1 MTKPIFLL
9 GVGAQKAGTTWL
21 HEYLASLPEVDL
33 GFMKEY
39 HVFDQNYVRDT
50 TPGRKKKFENYL
62 DSFFG
67 SDLLSIRHKFRRNH
81 KHYFSYFRKLVDSPD
96 QVFITGDITPSYAAL
111 PVKVLQYIKS
121 SLEKNGFRVR
131 VVFLMRDPV
140 ARCISA
146 NRMYSS
152 PRLLDSPGDA
162 ALEAEL
168 LAKKYQQTRFQIRTR
183 YDNTIG
189 NLEQVFNPD
198 ELYLGFYEELFSD
211 NAIAE
216 ICSFLE
222 LPFRPGNYEQVV
234 HGSLVKSELPEP
246 VKSQVRSYYSE
257 VYDFV
262 LNRFGQDRV
271 KKLWKMS

>member
-1 MTKPIFLL
+1 VTKPIFLL

-39 HVFDQNYVRDT
+39 HVFDQNHVLDT
-50 TPGRKKKFENYL
+50 TPGRKKRFENYL
-62 DSFFG
+62 NSFLG
-67 SDLLSIRHKFRRNH
+67 SDPLSIRHKFRRNH
-81 KHYFSYFRKLVDSPD
+81 KHYFSSFRKLVDSPD

-111 PVKVLQYIKS
+111 PVKVLRYIKS
-121 SLEKNGFRVR
+121 SLEKNGFRAR
-131 VVFLMRDPV
+131 VIFLMRDPV
-140 ARCISA
+140 ARCMSA

-183 YDNTIG
+183 YDQTIT
-189 NLEQVFNPD
+189 NLEQVFTPD

-211 NAIAE
+211 KAIAE

-222 LPFRPGNYEQVV
+222 LPFRPGKYQQVV
-234 HGSLVKSELPEP
+234 HGSLVKSELPETI
-246 VKSQVRSYYSE
+246 KSEVRSYYSQ

-271 KKLWKMS
+271 KKLWKMK

>member
-39 HVFDQNYVRDT
+39 HVFDQNHVLDT
-50 TPGRKKKFENYL
+50 TPGRKKRFENYL

-67 SDLLSIRHKFRRNH
+67 SDSLSIRHKFRRNH

-111 PVKVLQYIKS
+111 PVKVLRYIKS

-131 VVFLMRDPV
+131 VIFLMRDPV

-152 PRLLDSPGDA
+152 PRLLSSPGDA

-183 YDNTIG
+183 YDQTIT
-189 NLEQVFNPD
+189 NLEQVFTPD

-211 NAIAE
+211 KAIAE

-222 LPFRPGNYEQVV
+222 LPFRPGKYQQVV
-234 HGSLVKSELPEP
+234 HGSLVKSELPETI
-246 VKSQVRSYYSE
+246 KSEVRSYYSQ

-271 KKLWKMS
+271 KKLWKMK

>member
-1 MTKPIFLL
+1 VTKPIFLL

-39 HVFDQNYVRDT
+39 HVFDQNHVLDT
-50 TPGRKKKFENYL
+50 TPGRKKRFENYL
-62 DSFFG
+62 NSFLG
-67 SDLLSIRHKFRRNH
+67 SDSLSIRHKFRRNH
-81 KHYFSYFRKLVDSPD
+81 KHYFSYFRKLVSNAD

-111 PVKVLQYIKS
+111 PVKVLRYIKS

-183 YDNTIG
+183 YDQTIN
-189 NLEQVFNPD
+189 NLEQVFTSD

-211 NAIAE
+211 KAIAE

-222 LPFRPGNYEQVV
+222 LPFRPGKYKQVV
-234 HGSLVKSELPEP
+234 HGSLVKSELPETI
-246 VKSQVRSYYSE
+246 KSEIRSYYSQ

-271 KKLWKMS
+271 KKLWKMK

>member
-1 MTKPIFLL
+1 VTKPIFLL

-39 HVFDQNYVRDT
+39 HVFDQNHVLDT
-50 TPGRKKKFENYL
+50 TPGRKKRFENYL

-67 SDLLSIRHKFRRNH
+67 SDSLSTRHKFRRNH

-111 PVKVLQYIKS
+111 PVKVLRYIKS

-140 ARCISA
+140 ARCVSA

-152 PRLLDSPGDA
+152 PRLLGSPGDA

-183 YDNTIG
+183 YDQTIT
-189 NLEQVFNPD
+189 NLEQVFTPD

-211 NAIAE
+211 KAIAE
-216 ICSFLE
+216 ICSFLD
-222 LPFRPGNYEQVV
+222 LPFRPGKYEQVV
-234 HGSLVKSELPEP
+234 HGSLIKSELPEAI
-246 VKSQVRSYYSE
+246 KSEVRSYYSQ

-271 KKLWKMS
+271 KKLWKMK

>member
-1 MTKPIFLL
+1 VTKPVFVL

-21 HEYLASLPEVDL
+21 HAYLESLPEVNL

-39 HVFDQNYVRDT
+39 HVFDQKHVKDT
-50 TPGRKKKFENYL
+50 TPGRKKRIENYL

-67 SDLLSIRHKFRRNH
+67 SDSLSLRHKFRRNH
-81 KHYFSYFRKLVDSPD
+81 KHYFSYFRKLVDSSD

-111 PVKVLQYIKS
+111 PVKVLRYIKS

-140 ARCISA
+140 ARCVSA

-152 PRLLDSPGDA
+152 PRLLGSPGDA
-162 ALEAEL
+162 DLEAEL
-168 LAKKYQQTRFQIRTR
+168 LVKKYQQTRFQIRTR
-183 YDNTIG
+183 YDQTIT
-189 NLEQVFNPD
+189 NLEQVFTPD

-211 NAIAE
+211 KAIAE

-234 HGSLVKSELPEP
+234 HGSLVKSELPET
-246 VKSQVRSYYSE
+246 VKSQVRSYYSQ

-262 LNRFGQDRV
+262 LNRFGRDRV
-271 KKLWKMS
+271 KKLWKLP

>member
-39 HVFDQNYVRDT
+39 HVFDQNHVLDT
-50 TPGRKKKFENYL
+50 TPGRKKRFENYL

-67 SDLLSIRHKFRRNH
+67 SDSLSIRHKFRRNH

-111 PVKVLQYIKS
+111 PVIVLRYIKS

-152 PRLLDSPGDA
+152 PRLLNSPGDA

-183 YDNTIG
+183 YDQTIT
-189 NLEQVFNPD
+189 NLEQVFTPD

-211 NAIAE
+211 QAIAE

-222 LPFRPGNYEQVV
+222 LPFRPGKYEQVV
-234 HGSLVKSELPEP
+234 HGSLVKSELPETI
-246 VKSQVRSYYSE
+246 KSEVRSYYSQ

-271 KKLWKMS
+271 KKLWKMK

>member
-1 MTKPIFLL
+1 VTKPIFLL

-21 HEYLASLPEVDL
+21 YNYLRSHPEVDL
-33 GFMKEY
+33 WSMKEC
-39 HVFDQNYVRDT
+39 HVFDQKHVLDMTPDSKQRIKNY
-50 TPGRKKKFENYL
+50 FQ
-62 DSFFG
+62 SFLS
-67 SDLLSIRHKFRRNH
+67 SDLLSMIYKFRRNH
-81 KHYFSYFRKLVDSPD
+81 KHYFSYFRKLVDNSDP
-96 QVFITGDITPSYAAL
+96 VFITGDITPSYAAL
-111 PVKVLQYIKS
+111 PVKALQYIKS

-152 PRLLDSPGDA
+152 QRLLDSPGDT

-168 LAKKYQQTRFQIRTR
+168 LSKEYQQTRFEIRTR
-183 YDNTIG
+183 YDLTIT

-211 NAIAE
+211 KAIAE

-222 LPFRPGNYEQVV
+222 LPFRPGKYEQVV
-234 HGSLVKSELPEP
+234 HGSLVKSELPETI
-246 VKSQVRSYYSE
+246 KSEVRSYYSQ

-271 KKLWKMS
+271 KKLWKME

>member
-1 MTKPIFLL
+1 VTKPIFLL

-39 HVFDQNYVRDT
+39 HVFDQNHVLDT
-50 TPGRKKKFENYL
+50 TPGRKKRFENYL
-62 DSFFG
+62 NSFFG
-67 SDLLSIRHKFRRNH
+67 SDSLSIRHKFRRNH

-96 QVFITGDITPSYAAL
+96 RVFITGDITPSYAAL
-111 PVKVLQYIKS
+111 PVKVLRYIKS

-131 VVFLMRDPV
+131 VIFLMRDPV
-140 ARCISA
+140 ARCVSA

-152 PRLLDSPGDA
+152 PRLLNSPGDA

-183 YDNTIG
+183 YDQTIT
-189 NLEQVFNPD
+189 NLEQVFTPD

-211 NAIAE
+211 KAIAE

-222 LPFRPGNYEQVV
+222 LPFRPGKYEQVV
-234 HGSLVKSELPEP
+234 HGSLVKSELPETI
-246 VKSQVRSYYSE
+246 KSEVRSYYSQ

-271 KKLWKMS
+271 KKLWKLQ

>member
-21 HEYLASLPEVDL
+21 YNYLRSHPEVDL
-33 GFMKEY
+33 WSMKEC
-39 HVFDQNYVRDT
+39 HVFDQKHVLDMTPDSKQRIKNY
-50 TPGRKKKFENYL
+50 FQ
-62 DSFFG
+62 SFLS
-67 SDLLSIRHKFRRNH
+67 SDLLSMIYKFRRNH
-81 KHYFSYFRKLVDSPD
+81 KHYFSYFRKLVDNSD
-96 QVFITGDITPSYAAL
+96 RVFITGDITPSYAAL
-111 PVKVLQYIKS
+111 PVSVLRNIKS
-121 SLEKNGFRVR
+121 SLEKNGFRVK

-152 PRLLDSPGDA
+152 QRLLDSPGDT

-168 LAKKYQQTRFQIRTR
+168 LSKEYQQTRFEIRTR
-183 YDNTIG
+183 YDLTIT

-198 ELYLGFYEELFSD
+198 ELYFGFYEELFSD
-211 NAIAE
+211 KAIAE

-234 HGSLVKSELPEP
+234 HGSLVKSELPET
-246 VKSQVRSYYSE
+246 VKSEVRSYYSE

-262 LNRFGQDRV
+262 LNRFGEDRV
-271 KKLWKMS
+271 KKLWKME

>member
-1 MTKPIFLL
+1 VTKPIFLL

-21 HEYLASLPEVDL
+21 HKYLRSHPEVDL

-39 HVFDQNYVRDT
+39 HVFDQKYVLDT
-50 TPGRKKKFENYL
+50 TPSSKQRIKNYL
-62 DSFFG
+62 RSFLG
-67 SDLLSIRHKFRRNH
+67 SDSRSIRNKFRRNH

-131 VVFLMRDPV
+131 VIFLMRDPV

-183 YDNTIG
+183 YDQTIN
-189 NLEQVFNPD
+189 NLEQVFTSD

-211 NAIAE
+211 KAIAE

-222 LPFRPGNYEQVV
+222 LPFRPGKYKQVV
-234 HGSLVKSELPEP
+234 HGSLVKSELPETI
-246 VKSQVRSYYSE
+246 KSEVRSYYSQ

-271 KKLWKMS
+271 KKLWKMK

>member
-1 MTKPIFLL
+1 VTKPIFLL

-21 HEYLASLPEVDL
+21 HKYLRSHPEVDL

-39 HVFDQNYVRDT
+39 HVFDQKYVLDT
-50 TPGRKKKFENYL
+50 TPGSKQRIKNYL
-62 DSFFG
+62 RSFLG
-67 SDLLSIRHKFRRNH
+67 SDSRSIRNKFRRNH

-131 VVFLMRDPV
+131 VIFLMRDPV

-162 ALEAEL
+162 ELEAEL
-168 LAKKYQQTRFQIRTR
+168 LAKKYHQTRFQIRTR
-183 YDNTIG
+183 YDQTIT
-189 NLEQVFNPD
+189 NLEQVFTPD

-211 NAIAE
+211 KAIAE

-222 LPFRPGNYEQVV
+222 LPFRPGKYQQVV
-234 HGSLVKSELPEP
+234 HGSLVKSELPETI
-246 VKSQVRSYYSE
+246 KSEVRSYYSQ

-271 KKLWKMS
+271 KKLWKVN

>member
-1 MTKPIFLL
+1 
-9 GVGAQKAGTTWL
+9 
-21 HEYLASLPEVDL
+21 
-33 GFMKEY
+33 
-39 HVFDQNYVRDT
+39 
-50 TPGRKKKFENYL
+50 
-62 DSFFG
+62 
-67 SDLLSIRHKFRRNH
+67 
-81 KHYFSYFRKLVDSPD
+81 
-96 QVFITGDITPSYAAL
+96 
-111 PVKVLQYIKS
+111 VKVLRYIKS

-152 PRLLDSPGDA
+152 PRLLNSPGDA

-183 YDNTIG
+183 YDQTIN
-189 NLEQVFNPD
+189 NLEQVFTSD

-211 NAIAE
+211 KAIAE

-222 LPFRPGNYEQVV
+222 LPFRPGKYEQVV
-234 HGSLVKSELPEP
+234 HGSLVKSELPETI
-246 VKSQVRSYYSE
+246 KSEVRSYYSQ

-271 KKLWKMS
+271 KKLWKLQ

>member
-1 MTKPIFLL
+1 VTKPIFLL

-21 HEYLASLPEVDL
+21 HKYLRSHPEVDL

-39 HVFDQNYVRDT
+39 HVFDQKYVLDT
-50 TPGRKKKFENYL
+50 TPSSKQRIKNYL
-62 DSFFG
+62 RSFLG
-67 SDLLSIRHKFRRNH
+67 SDSRSIRNKFRRNH

-131 VVFLMRDPV
+131 VIFLMRDPV

-183 YDNTIG
+183 YDQTIN
-189 NLEQVFNPD
+189 NLEQVFTSD

-211 NAIAE
+211 KAIAE

-222 LPFRPGNYEQVV
+222 LPFRPGKYKQVV
-234 HGSLVKSELPEP
+234 HGSLVKSELPETI
-246 VKSQVRSYYSE
+246 KSEIRSYYSQ

-271 KKLWKMS
+271 KKLWKMK

>member
-39 HVFDQNYVRDT
+39 HVFDQNHVLDT
-50 TPGRKKKFENYL
+50 TPGRKKRFENYL

-67 SDLLSIRHKFRRNH
+67 SDSLSIRHKFRRNH

-111 PVKVLQYIKS
+111 PVKVLRYIKS

-152 PRLLDSPGDA
+152 PRLLNSPGDA

-183 YDNTIG
+183 YDQTIT
-189 NLEQVFNPD
+189 NLEQVFTPD

-211 NAIAE
+211 KAIAE

-222 LPFRPGNYEQVV
+222 LPFRPGKYEQVV
-234 HGSLVKSELPEP
+234 HGSLVKSELPETI
-246 VKSQVRSYYSE
+246 KSEVRSYYSQ

-262 LNRFGQDRV
+262 LNRFDRDRV
-271 KKLWKMS
+271 KKLWKLQ

>member
-39 HVFDQNYVRDT
+39 HVFDQNHVLDT
-50 TPGRKKKFENYL
+50 TPGRKKRFENYL

-67 SDLLSIRHKFRRNH
+67 SDSLSIRHKFRRNH

-111 PVKVLQYIKS
+111 PVKVLRYIKS

-183 YDNTIG
+183 YDQTIN
-189 NLEQVFNPD
+189 NLEQVFTSD

-211 NAIAE
+211 KAIAE

-222 LPFRPGNYEQVV
+222 LPFRPGKYEQVV
-234 HGSLVKSELPEP
+234 HGSLVKSELPETI
-246 VKSQVRSYYSE
+246 KSEVRSYYSQ

-271 KKLWKMS
+271 KKLWKMK

>member
-1 MTKPIFLL
+1 VTKPIFLL

-21 HEYLASLPEVDL
+21 HKYLRSHPEVDL

-39 HVFDQNYVRDT
+39 HVFDQKYVLDT
-50 TPGRKKKFENYL
+50 TPGSKQRIKNYL
-62 DSFFG
+62 RSFLG
-67 SDLLSIRHKFRRNH
+67 SDSSSMRHKFRRNH
-81 KHYFSYFRKLVDSPD
+81 KHYFSYFRKLVGSPD

-111 PVKVLQYIKS
+111 PVKVLRYIKS

-152 PRLLDSPGDA
+152 ARLLDSPGDA

-183 YDNTIG
+183 YDKTIG

-211 NAIAE
+211 KAISE
-216 ICSFLE
+216 ICTFLE

-234 HGSLVKSELPEP
+234 HGSLVKSELPET
-246 VKSQVRSYYSE
+246 VKSQVRSYYSQ
-257 VYDFV
+257 VYEFV

-271 KKLWKMS
+271 KKIWKMN

>member
-21 HEYLASLPEVDL
+21 HKYLRSHPEVDL

-39 HVFDQNYVRDT
+39 HVFDQKYVLDT
-50 TPGRKKKFENYL
+50 TPGSKQRIKNYL
-62 DSFFG
+62 RSFLG
-67 SDLLSIRHKFRRNH
+67 SDSRSMRHKFRRNH
-81 KHYFSYFRKLVDSPD
+81 KHYFSYFRKLVDSSD

-111 PVKVLQYIKS
+111 PVKVLRYIKS

-183 YDNTIG
+183 YDKTIG

-211 NAIAE
+211 KAISE
-216 ICSFLE
+216 ICTFLE

-234 HGSLVKSELPEP
+234 HGSLVKSELPET
-246 VKSQVRSYYSE
+246 VKSQVRNYYSE

-262 LNRFGQDRV
+262 LNRFGHDRV
-271 KKLWKMS
+271 KKLWKMK

>member
-1 MTKPIFLL
+1 VTKPIFVL

-21 HEYLASLPEVDL
+21 HAYLESLPEVDL

-39 HVFDQNYVRDT
+39 HVFDQKHVKDT
-50 TPGRKKKFENYL
+50 TPGRKKRIENYL

-67 SDLLSIRHKFRRNH
+67 SDSLSLRHKFRRNH
-81 KHYFSYFRKLVDSPD
+81 KHYFSYFRKLVESHD

-121 SLEKNGFRVR
+121 SLEKNGFRVK

-152 PRLLDSPGDA
+152 ARLLDSPGDA

-168 LAKKYQQTRFQIRTR
+168 LAKKYWQTRFQIRTR
-183 YDNTIG
+183 YDQTIT
-189 NLEQVFNPD
+189 NLEQVFTPD
-198 ELYLGFYEELFSD
+198 QFYLGFYEELFSD
-211 NAIAE
+211 KAIAE

-234 HGSLVKSELPEP
+234 HGSLVKSELPET
-246 VKSQVRSYYSE
+246 VKSEVRSYYSQ

-271 KKLWKMS
+271 KKLWKLP

>member
-1 MTKPIFLL
+1 VTKPIFLL

-39 HVFDQNYVRDT
+39 HVFDQNHVLDT
-50 TPGRKKKFENYL
+50 TPGRKKRFENYL

-67 SDLLSIRHKFRRNH
+67 SDSLSIRHKFRRNH

-111 PVKVLQYIKS
+111 PVKVLRYIKS

-183 YDNTIG
+183 YDQTIN
-189 NLEQVFNPD
+189 NLEQVFTSD

-211 NAIAE
+211 KAIAE

-222 LPFRPGNYEQVV
+222 LPFRPGKYEQVV
-234 HGSLVKSELPEP
+234 HGSLVKSELPETI
-246 VKSQVRSYYSE
+246 KSEVRSYYSQ

-271 KKLWKMS
+271 KKLWKMK

>member
-1 MTKPIFLL
+1 VTKPIFVL

-111 PVKVLQYIKS
+111 PVKVLRYIKS

-183 YDNTIG
+183 YDQTIT

-211 NAIAE
+211 KAIAE
-216 ICSFLE
+216 ICSFME

-246 VKSQVRSYYSE
+246 VKSEVRSYYSE

-262 LNRFGQDRV
+262 LKRFGQDRV

>member
-21 HEYLASLPEVDL
+21 HKYLRSHPEVDL

-39 HVFDQNYVRDT
+39 HVFDQKYVLDT
-50 TPGRKKKFENYL
+50 TPSSKQRIKNYL
-62 DSFFG
+62 RSFLG
-67 SDLLSIRHKFRRNH
+67 SDSRSIRNKFRRNH

-131 VVFLMRDPV
+131 VIFLMRDPV

-183 YDNTIG
+183 YDQTIN
-189 NLEQVFNPD
+189 NLEQVFTSD

-211 NAIAE
+211 KAIAE

-222 LPFRPGNYEQVV
+222 LPFRPGKYKQVV
-234 HGSLVKSELPEP
+234 HGSLVKSELPETI
-246 VKSQVRSYYSE
+246 KSEVRSYYSQ

-271 KKLWKMS
+271 KKLWKMK

>member
-39 HVFDQNYVRDT
+39 HVFDQNHVLDT
-50 TPGRKKKFENYL
+50 TPGRKKRFENYL
-62 DSFFG
+62 NSFLG
-67 SDLLSIRHKFRRNH
+67 SDSLSIRHKFRRNH

-111 PVKVLQYIKS
+111 PVKVLRYIKS

-183 YDNTIG
+183 YDQTIN
-189 NLEQVFNPD
+189 NLEQVFTRD

-211 NAIAE
+211 KAIAE
-216 ICSFLE
+216 ICSFME
-222 LPFRPGNYEQVV
+222 LPFRPGKYEQVV

-246 VKSQVRSYYSE
+246 VKSEVRSYYSE

-262 LNRFGQDRV
+262 LKRFGQDRV
-271 KKLWKMS
+271 KKLWKMD

>member
-39 HVFDQNYVRDT
+39 HVFDQNHVLDT
-50 TPGRKKKFENYL
+50 TPGRKKRFENYL
-62 DSFFG
+62 NSFLG
-67 SDLLSIRHKFRRNH
+67 SDSLSIRHKFRRNH

-111 PVKVLQYIKS
+111 PVKVLRYIKS

-183 YDNTIG
+183 YDQTIN
-189 NLEQVFNPD
+189 NLEQVFTSD

-211 NAIAE
+211 KAIAE

-222 LPFRPGNYEQVV
+222 LPFRPGKYKQVV
-234 HGSLVKSELPEP
+234 HGSLVKSELPETI
-246 VKSQVRSYYSE
+246 KSEIRSYYSQ

-271 KKLWKMS
+271 KKLWKMK

>member
-1 MTKPIFLL
+1 VTKPIFVL

-21 HEYLASLPEVDL
+21 HAYLESLPEVNL

-39 HVFDQNYVRDT
+39 HVFDQKHVKDT
-50 TPGRKKKFENYL
+50 TPGRKKRIENYL

-67 SDLLSIRHKFRRNH
+67 SGSLSLRHKFRRNH
-81 KHYFSYFRKLVDSPD
+81 KHYFSYFRKLVESND

-111 PVKVLQYIKS
+111 PIKVLRYIKS
-121 SLEKNGFRVR
+121 SLEKNGFRVK

-183 YDNTIG
+183 YDQTIT
-189 NLEQVFNPD
+189 NLEQVFTPD

-211 NAIAE
+211 KAIAE

-234 HGSLVKSELPEP
+234 HGSLVKSELPET
-246 VKSQVRSYYSE
+246 VKAQVRSYYSQ

-271 KKLWKMS
+271 KKLWKLP

>member
-1 MTKPIFLL
+1 MTKPIFIL

-21 HEYLASLPEVDL
+21 HAYLESLPEVDL

-39 HVFDQNYVRDT
+39 HVFDQKHVRDT
-50 TPGRKKKFENYL
+50 TPGRKKRIENYL

-67 SDLLSIRHKFRRNH
+67 SDSLSLRHKFRRNH
-81 KHYFSYFRKLVDSPD
+81 KHYFSYFRKLVDSSD

-111 PVKVLQYIKS
+111 PVKVLRYIKS
-121 SLEKNGFRVR
+121 SLEKNGFSVK
-131 VVFLMRDPV
+131 VIFLMRDPV

-152 PRLLDSPGDA
+152 PRLLGSPGDA

-183 YDNTIG
+183 YDQTIT
-189 NLEQVFNPD
+189 NLEQVFTPD

-211 NAIAE
+211 KAIAE

-222 LPFRPGNYEQVV
+222 LPFRPGNYGQVV
-234 HGSLVKSELPEP
+234 HGSSVKSELPET
-246 VKSQVRSYYSE
+246 VMAQVRSYYSQ

-271 KKLWKMS
+271 KKLWKLP

>member
-21 HEYLASLPEVDL
+21 HKYLRSHPEVDL

-39 HVFDQNYVRDT
+39 HVFDQKYVLDT
-50 TPGRKKKFENYL
+50 TPGSKQRIKNYL
-62 DSFFG
+62 RSFLG
-67 SDLLSIRHKFRRNH
+67 SDSRSIRNKFRRNH
-81 KHYFSYFRKLVDSPD
+81 KHYFSYFRKLVDSSD

-111 PVKVLQYIKS
+111 PVKVLRYIKS

-131 VVFLMRDPV
+131 VIFLMRDPV

-162 ALEAEL
+162 ELEAEL

-183 YDNTIG
+183 YDKTIG
-189 NLEQVFNPD
+189 NLEKVFNPD

-211 NAIAE
+211 KAISE
-216 ICSFLE
+216 ICTFLE

-234 HGSLVKSELPEP
+234 HGSLVKSELPET
-246 VKSQVRSYYSE
+246 VKSQVRNYYSE

-271 KKLWKMS
+271 KKLWKVN

>member
-1 MTKPIFLL
+1 VTKPIFVL

>member
-1 MTKPIFLL
+1 MAKPIFVL

-21 HEYLASLPEVDL
+21 HEYLGSLPEVDL

-39 HVFDQNYVRDT
+39 HVFDQNHVQDT
-50 TPGRKKKFENYL
+50 TPGRKKRLKNYL
-62 DSFFG
+62 DSFFRTD
-67 SDLLSIRHKFRRNH
+67 SLSIRHKFRRNH
-81 KHYFSYFRKLVDSPD
+81 KHYFSYFRKLVDGSS

-111 PVKVLQYIKS
+111 PVKVLRYIKS
-121 SLEKNGFRVR
+121 QLEKNGFRVR
-131 VVFLMRDPV
+131 VIFLMRDPV

-152 PRLLDSPGDA
+152 PRLLESPGDG

-183 YDNTIG
+183 YDLTII
-189 NLEQVFNPD
+189 NLEQVFTPG

-211 NAIAE
+211 KAIAE

-222 LPFRPGNYEQVV
+222 LPFRPGKYEQVV
-234 HGSLVKSELPEP
+234 HGSLVKSELPETI
-246 VKSQVRSYYSE
+246 KSEVRSYYSQ
-257 VYDFV
+257 VYDFTV
-262 LNRFGQDRV
+262 NRFGQDKM
-271 KKLWKMS
+271 KKLWKAR

>member
-1 MTKPIFLL
+1 VTKPIFLL

-39 HVFDQNYVRDT
+39 HVFDQNHVLDT
-50 TPGRKKKFENYL
+50 TPGRKKRFENYL

-67 SDLLSIRHKFRRNH
+67 SDSLSIRHKFRRNH

-111 PVKVLQYIKS
+111 PVKVLRYIKS

-152 PRLLDSPGDA
+152 PRLLNSPGDA

-183 YDNTIG
+183 YDQTIT
-189 NLEQVFNPD
+189 NLEQVFTPD

-211 NAIAE
+211 KAIAE

-222 LPFRPGNYEQVV
+222 LPFRPGKYEQVV
-234 HGSLVKSELPEP
+234 HGSLVKSELPETI
-246 VKSQVRSYYSE
+246 KSEVRSYYSQ

-271 KKLWKMS
+271 KKLWKMK

>member
-1 MTKPIFLL
+1 VTKPIFLL

-39 HVFDQNYVRDT
+39 HVFDQNHVLDT
-50 TPGRKKKFENYL
+50 TPGRKKRFENYL

-67 SDLLSIRHKFRRNH
+67 SDSLSIRHKFRRNH

-111 PVKVLQYIKS
+111 PVKVLRYIKS

-183 YDNTIG
+183 YDQTIN
-189 NLEQVFNPD
+189 NLEQVFTSD

-211 NAIAE
+211 KAIAE

-222 LPFRPGNYEQVV
+222 LPFRPGKYQQVV
-234 HGSLVKSELPEP
+234 HGSLVKSELPETI
-246 VKSQVRSYYSE
+246 KSEVRSYYSQ

-271 KKLWKMS
+271 KKLWKMK

>member
-1 MTKPIFLL
+1 MTKPIFVL

-21 HEYLASLPEVDL
+21 HAYLESLPEVNL

-39 HVFDQNYVRDT
+39 HVFDQKHVKDT
-50 TPGRKKKFENYL
+50 TPGRKKRIENYL

-67 SDLLSIRHKFRRNH
+67 SDSLSLRHKFRRNH
-81 KHYFSYFRKLVDSPD
+81 KHYFSYFRKLVDSSD

-111 PVKVLQYIKS
+111 PVKVLRYIKS
-121 SLEKNGFRVR
+121 SLEKNGFRVK

-162 ALEAEL
+162 DLEAEL

-183 YDNTIG
+183 YDQTIT
-189 NLEQVFNPD
+189 NLEQVFTPD

-211 NAIAE
+211 KAIAE

-234 HGSLVKSELPEP
+234 HGSLVKSDLPET
-246 VKSQVRSYYSE
+246 VKSEVRSYYSQ

-271 KKLWKMS
+271 KKLWKLP

>member
-1 MTKPIFLL
+1 VTKPIFLL

-21 HEYLASLPEVDL
+21 YNYLRSHPEVDL
-33 GFMKEY
+33 WSMKEC
-39 HVFDQNYVRDT
+39 HVFDQKHVLDMTPDSKQRIKNY
-50 TPGRKKKFENYL
+50 FQ
-62 DSFFG
+62 SFLS
-67 SDLLSIRHKFRRNH
+67 SDLLSMIYKFRRNH
-81 KHYFSYFRKLVDSPD
+81 KHYFSYFRKLVDNSD
-96 QVFITGDITPSYAAL
+96 RVFITGDITPSYAAL
-111 PVKVLQYIKS
+111 PVSVLRNIKS
-121 SLEKNGFRVR
+121 SLEKNGFRVK

-152 PRLLDSPGDA
+152 QRLLDSPGDT

-168 LAKKYQQTRFQIRTR
+168 LSKEYQQTRFEIRTR
-183 YDNTIG
+183 YDLTIT

-198 ELYLGFYEELFSD
+198 ELYFGFYEELFSD
-211 NAIAE
+211 KAIAE

-234 HGSLVKSELPEP
+234 HGSLVKSELPET
-246 VKSQVRSYYSE
+246 VKSEVRSYYSE

-262 LNRFGQDRV
+262 LNRFGEDRV
-271 KKLWKMS
+271 KKLWKME

>member
-1 MTKPIFLL
+1 VTKPIFLL

-39 HVFDQNYVRDT
+39 HVFDQNHVLDT
-50 TPGRKKKFENYL
+50 TPGRKKRIENYL

-67 SDLLSIRHKFRRNH
+67 SDSLSIRHKFRRNH
-81 KHYFSYFRKLVDSPD
+81 KHYFSYFRKLVDSSD

-131 VVFLMRDPV
+131 VIFLMRDPV
-140 ARCISA
+140 ARCVSA

-152 PRLLDSPGDA
+152 PRLLSSPGDA
-162 ALEAEL
+162 VLEAEL

-183 YDNTIG
+183 YDQTIT
-189 NLEQVFNPD
+189 NLEQVFTPD

-211 NAIAE
+211 KAIAE

-222 LPFRPGNYEQVV
+222 LPFRPGKYEQVV
-234 HGSLVKSELPEP
+234 HGSLVKSELPET
-246 VKSQVRSYYSE
+246 VKSQVRNYYSG

>member
-21 HEYLASLPEVDL
+21 HEYLESLPEVDL

-50 TPGRKKKFENYL
+50 TPAIKKRFENYL

-67 SDLLSIRHKFRRNH
+67 SDLLSLRHKFRRNH
-81 KHYFSYFRKLVDSPD
+81 KHYFSYFRKLVDSSD

-189 NLEQVFNPD
+189 NLEQVFTPD

-211 NAIAE
+211 KAISE

-222 LPFRPGNYEQVV
+222 LPFRPGKYEQVV
-234 HGSLVKSELPEP
+234 HGSLVKSELPET
-246 VKSQVRSYYSE
+246 VKAQVRSYYSE

-262 LNRFGQDRV
+262 LNRFGHDRV

>member
-39 HVFDQNYVRDT
+39 HVFDQNHVPDT
-50 TPGRKKKFENYL
+50 TPGRKKRFENYL

-67 SDLLSIRHKFRRNH
+67 SDSLSIRHKFRRNH

-111 PVKVLQYIKS
+111 PVKVLRYIKS

-131 VVFLMRDPV
+131 VIFLMRDPV

-152 PRLLDSPGDA
+152 PRLLSSPGDA

-183 YDNTIG
+183 YDQTIT
-189 NLEQVFNPD
+189 NLEQVFTPD

-211 NAIAE
+211 KAIAE

-222 LPFRPGNYEQVV
+222 LPFRPGKYQQVV
-234 HGSLVKSELPEP
+234 HGSLVKSELPETI
-246 VKSQVRSYYSE
+246 KSEVRSYYSQ

-271 KKLWKMS
+271 KKLWKMK